1 MSPLARFLIVSLIVA
16 FAGVSSSSQILRL
29 AEMNTRQ
36 IAALDRAK
44 TVIIMPG
51 GVMEQHGPHLPSFS
65 DGYMNEWWTERLA
78 LSIAKRPGWKAV
90 IFPTIP
96 LGDGGA
102 NEIGF
107 KYIFPG
113 SYGVRVKTLRSVYM
127 DLGTEF
133 GEQGFKWVF
142 VIQNHGSPMHNL
154 ALDQAGDYFHDTYGG
169 QMINLFG
176 LVFEDSADPD
186 LPEKSRKENGIDIHA
201 GASETSSLLFLKPTL
216 VDVAYS
222 RLAPITITDPADFS
236 STAMRAGW
244 PGYFGSPRLATA
256 AFGKALMEHRLRSAA
271 KIMERIVD
279 GEDPKKFPRY
289 ADAAMK
295 REAQVAAMAFDYDA
309 KVERRQQ
316 EWLKRKGIE

>member
-1 MSPLARFLIVSLIVA
+1 MKQVIFLSLLLLSIPLAANGQVY
-16 FAGVSSSSQILRL
+16 RL

-36 IAALDRAK
+36 IASLDRQK
-44 TVIIMPG
+44 TVILMPG

-65 DGYMNEWWTERLA
+65 DGYMSEWFTERLA

-90 IFPTIP
+90 IFPMIP

-107 KYIFPG
+107 KYVFPG
-113 SYGVRVKTLRSVYM
+113 SYGVRVKTMRSVYM

-133 GEQGFKWVF
+133 GEQGFKWIF
-142 VIQNHGSPMHNL
+142 VLHGHGSPMHNL

-176 LVFEDSADPD
+176 LVFEESADPD
-186 LPEKSRKENGIDIHA
+186 LPVRLRKENGIDIHA
-201 GASETSSLLFLKPTL
+201 GASETSRILFLKPNL
-216 VDVAYS
+216 VDAAFK
-222 RLAPITITDPADFS
+222 RLAPVTVTDPATFS
-236 STAMRAGW
+236 SRAMGDDW
-244 PGYFGSPRLATA
+244 LGYFGSPRLATP
-256 AFGKALMEHRLRSAA
+256 AFGKKLMHHHLKSAA
-271 KIMERIVD
+271 RIMGRVVD

-289 ADAAMK
+289 ADGAMK
-295 REAQVAAMAFDYDA
+295 REAEVAAKAYEYDA

-316 EWLKRKGIE
+316 DWLRKKGID